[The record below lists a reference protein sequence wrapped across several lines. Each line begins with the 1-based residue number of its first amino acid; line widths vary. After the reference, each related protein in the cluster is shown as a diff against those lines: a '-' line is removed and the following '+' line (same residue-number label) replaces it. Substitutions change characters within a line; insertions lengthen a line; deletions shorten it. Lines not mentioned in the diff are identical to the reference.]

1 LCAAQ
6 VLLADISDFNKVN
19 KIYGKYFK
27 EDPPARA
34 CFAVKELPLSALVE
48 IEAVAVE

>member
-1 LCAAQ
+1 M
-6 VLLADISDFNKVN
+6 LLADIADFNKVN
-19 KIYGKYFK
+19 KIYGKFFK
-27 EDPPARA
+27 ENPPARA